1 MKSQCAVVLGMLRR
15 RERVTAASAHR
26 ACGTYALHSRV
37 AELRERGHQID
48 CIVIR
53 RANGRR
59 VGVYWL
65 RSE

>member
-1 MKSQCAVVLGMLRR
+1 MMSQCAVVLGMLRR
-15 RERVTAASAHR
+15 RERVTAASVYR
-26 ACGTYALHSRV
+26 ACGSFACHSRV
-37 AELRERGHQID
+37 SELRERGHKIE

-53 RANGRR
+53 QPNGRR